1 MEEETIILALTMFVL
16 YFIYIIVASH
26 VTLYLVIFKGHK
38 VDPKILVLCI
48 FITLPTIIFMI
59 SVYYNYKRIKE
70 KKHD

>member
-38 VDPKILVLCI
+38 VDRK
-48 FITLPTIIFMI
+48 F
-59 SVYYNYKRIKE
+59 
-70 KKHD
+70 